1 MYNPRMTPHHLT
13 GAPLGQILR
22 LLRRNRIRPAALP
35 RLLPALWVGVWA
47 SFWARREQAL
57 FGARLDAVPPA
68 RDPIIIVGHW
78 RTGSTFLHQLLALD
92 PRLTAPTMLQ
102 CVIPSGFLVAGRY
115 VEPVLRRTLSPTR
128 PMDQVRLAPGE
139 PHEDEFALLRLIE
152 HSPFERLIFPRSAR
166 YFLLDEEPRFVREA
180 EVAAWGEALAG
191 FVKKVG
197 FAAGRRVVLK
207 NPFHSVRISLL
218 ETLFPEARYIHIR
231 RDPLAVIPSTQKMWA
246 LLGKSL
252 TLGSWW
258 GPPRIE
264 EIVEVYGRMLARL
277 EPEFAALPAGRRA
290 DVQFEEL
297 EADPVRVLRGLYADL
312 DLEFDPEYE
321 RRVRAFLGT
330 VRGYRKNR
338 YATNPEQE
346 SLIRERLG
354 GDAGAGRPSEPAT
367 ERVGQA

>member
-1 MYNPRMTPHHLT
+1 MTPHHLT
-13 GAPLGQILR
+13 GAPVGRVLR

-35 RLLPALWVGVWA
+35 RLLPILWVGAW
-47 SFWARREQAL
+47 SSYWARREEAVH
-57 FGARLDAVPPA
+57 GARLREAPPPP
-68 RDPIIIVGHW
+68 DPIIVVGHW

-92 PRLTAPTMLQ
+92 PRLTAPTTLQ
-102 CVIPSGFLVAGRY
+102 CVLPSGFLVAGRY
-115 VEPVLRRTLSPTR
+115 VEPVMRRTLSSTR
-128 PMDQVRLAPGE
+128 PMDQVRLAPDE
-139 PHEDEFALLRLIE
+139 PSEDEFALLRLID

-166 YFLLDEEPRFVREA
+166 YFLLDEEPRFVRES
-180 EVAAWGEALAG
+180 EVAAWGDALTG

-197 FAAGRRVVLK
+197 VTAGRRVVLK

-218 ETLFPEARYIHIR
+218 ETLFPKARYIHIR
-231 RDPLAVIPSTQKMWA
+231 RDPLAVIPSTQRMWA
-246 LLGKSL
+246 LIGESL

-264 EIVEVYGRMLARL
+264 EVVEVYRRMLARL

-290 DVQFEEL
+290 EVRFEEL
-297 EADPVRVLRGLYADL
+297 ESDPVRVLRALYASL
-312 DLEFDPEYE
+312 DLAFDPEHE
-321 RRVRAFLGT
+321 TRVRAFLGT

-354 GDAGAGRPSEPAT
+354 ADSGTGQSPAPAAARAGRA
-367 ERVGQA
+367 